1 MKSTAMRSMT
11 LDELTGHTRELRQE
25 NFNLR
30 FRKSAG
36 QVDNPVRIRLARHE
50 LARALTVLRER
61 ELGLSGE
68 AGGSEVE

>member
-1 MKSTAMRSMT
+1 MKSSEMRSMT
-11 LDELTGHTRELRQE
+11 IDELSGHTRELRQE
-25 NFNLR
+25 IFNLR
-30 FRKSAG
+30 FRKSAQ

-68 AGGSEVE
+68 AGGK